1 MRFNPITTALLLF
14 PLLSNA
20 TSFIDLEAKNK
31 VDTASEAGK
40 KYEQHAAQ
48 VFLNENTFIKTCFS
62 GQPATP
68 EPIKIYFEV
77 TPQGTLGELK
87 MDPDGDTAQCIKKNL
102 KPINFPKPE
111 TTFIAKISLQFR
123 N

>member
-1 MRFNPITTALLLF
+1 MNLKKITAALLFF
-14 PLLSNA
+14 PLLSHA

-40 KYEQHAAQ
+40 KYEQQAAQ

-62 GQPATP
+62 GQSTAP

-77 TPQGTLGELK
+77 TPEGTLGELK
-87 MDPDGDTAQCIKKNL
+87 MDPDSDTAQCIKKNL
-102 KPINFPKPE
+102 KPLNFPKPE
-111 TTFIAKISLQFR
+111 TTFIAKISLQFK